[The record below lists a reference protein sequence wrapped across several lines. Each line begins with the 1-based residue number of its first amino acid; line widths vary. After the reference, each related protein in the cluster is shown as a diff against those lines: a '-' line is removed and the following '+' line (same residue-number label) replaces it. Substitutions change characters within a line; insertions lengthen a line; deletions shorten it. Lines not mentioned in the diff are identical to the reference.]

1 MKFSTKDR
9 DNDITKKQNCATDYK
24 GAWWYKG
31 CHKSNLNGR
40 FGYEFI
46 TAKLEYLQYKLIAM
60 QLAMKE
66 DRETI
71 EQKLVHQETLMDE
84 LLCTIDQRQSEVTGA
99 ITQLSRAIGHNLTAL
114 KTQSLK
120 MLSQQEACANH
131 EQMRNEIQM
140 LASKYD
146 RGQFKASFWSTS
158 TKTPVRSCK
167 EEPSKL
173 SGKYLIQPTEN
184 DEPFLGYCDQTTF
197 GGGWLVIQHRFNGSH
212 DFYRNWVEYRNG
224 FGSVDGEFWLGLERL
239 HSLTSARSHELL
251 VELKDFSGNY
261 VFARYTE
268 FAIGS
273 EAEQYPLAKLGLYT
287 GTAGDSLEP
296 HKGMKFSTKDRD
308 NDITGGNCATEY
320 EGAWWYKE
328 CHYSNLNGVYMD
340 KDTAASTVANG
351 HSSVGKE
358 AKLAR
363 TCKRSDQASEAAGP
377 LEYVGYRK

>member
-1 MKFSTKDR
+1 MTINVYSVFLCLVVVLFSTPKVHGIEQ
-9 DNDITKKQNCATDYK
+9 NDSHPSLT
-24 GAWWYKG
+24 G
-31 CHKSNLNGR
+31 
-40 FGYEFI
+40 FGYEVI

-60 QLAMKE
+60 ELAMKE

-71 EQKLVHQETLMDE
+71 ELKLTHQETLMDE
-84 LLCTIDQRQSEVTGA
+84 LLWTIDQKQSEVTGA
-99 ITQLSRAIGHNLTAL
+99 ISQLSQAIGHNLTAL
-114 KTQSLK
+114 KTQSNK

-140 LASKYD
+140 LSSKED
-146 RGQFKASFWSTS
+146 RGQFKGSFWSTS

-167 EEPSKL
+167 EEPSKQ

-197 GGGWLVIQHRFNGSH
+197 GGGWLVIQHRFNGSL
-212 DFYRNWVEYRNG
+212 DFYRNWVEYRNR
-224 FGSVDGEFWLGLERL
+224 FGTVDGEFWLGLDRL
-239 HSLTSARSHELL
+239 HWLTSARSYELL

-261 VFARYTE
+261 VYARYSE

-273 EAEQYPLAKLGLYT
+273 EAEQYPLAKLGTYT
-287 GTAGDSLEP
+287 GTAGDSLDH

-308 NDITGGNCATEY
+308 NDSTGGNCATEN

-340 KDTAASTVANG
+340 KVDPKAICWY
-351 HSSVGKE
+351 HYKSSYQG
-358 AKLAR
+358 LAYSR
-363 TCKRSDQASEAAGP
+363 MLIRET
-377 LEYVGYRK
+377 